1 MCRFSR
7 SCECG
12 FSVVQKFEEFL
23 TIDTETAFALGPAA
37 AKLPFIH
44 FGASLQRQVARSY
57 LGGLTSSAVELATA
71 GKMREIGAVETASRK
86 NEQFGLWLSLVE
98 RCVRDAEAVGSNPTS
113 PTLAR
118 SRTRA
123 MNQAILTTLALTGFG
138 VAFFHAAIPTHWLP
152 FILTARVQG
161 WNKSK
166 TIAVTALAGTGHVI
180 VTAAL
185 GLAITLF
192 GNAFSESIGAW
203 FPRIAGGALLLFGLY
218 YLVRQM
224 TGKGHVHF
232 HYPHEHLHEPGHD
245 HEHSHGHEHEHG
257 HEHGQHEPNSRH
269 GCQAHPTSDRAA
281 ILSLLAFLTF
291 SPCEGFVPF
300 YVSGLR
306 YGWGGFAVLTAV
318 LSVATVA
325 GMVLFTSL
333 TLAGLS
339 KLKLGVLEK
348 YESVTMGVLLCA
360 VGILIILFES

>member
-1 MCRFSR
+1 
-7 SCECG
+7 
-12 FSVVQKFEEFL
+12 
-23 TIDTETAFALGPAA
+23 
-37 AKLPFIH
+37 
-44 FGASLQRQVARSY
+44 
-57 LGGLTSSAVELATA
+57 
-71 GKMREIGAVETASRK
+71 
-86 NEQFGLWLSLVE
+86 
-98 RCVRDAEAVGSNPTS
+98 
-113 PTLAR
+113 
-118 SRTRA
+118 
-123 MNQAILTTLALTGFG
+123 MNQGIFTTVALTGFG

-152 FILTARVQG
+152 FVLTARVQG
-161 WNKSK
+161 WNASK

-192 GNAFSESIGAW
+192 GTALSETIGAW

-224 TGKGHVHF
+224 SGKGHVHF
-232 HYPHEHLHEPGHD
+232 HYPHEHLHEHD
-245 HEHSHGHEHEHG
+245 HGNGHAQDEHANQHGHADDHG
-257 HEHGQHEPNSRH
+257 HTEDHHH
-269 GCQAHPTSDRAA
+269 DADCQAHPTSDRAA

-300 YVSGLR
+300 YVSGIR
-306 YGWGGFAVLTAV
+306 YGWSGFAILTAV

-348 YESVTMGVLLCA
+348 YESALMGVLLCA
-360 VGILIILFES
+360 VGILIIVFET

>member
-1 MCRFSR
+1 
-7 SCECG
+7 
-12 FSVVQKFEEFL
+12 
-23 TIDTETAFALGPAA
+23 
-37 AKLPFIH
+37 
-44 FGASLQRQVARSY
+44 
-57 LGGLTSSAVELATA
+57 
-71 GKMREIGAVETASRK
+71 
-86 NEQFGLWLSLVE
+86 
-98 RCVRDAEAVGSNPTS
+98 
-113 PTLAR
+113 
-118 SRTRA
+118 
-123 MNQAILTTLALTGFG
+123 MNQAILTTIALTGFC

-152 FILTARVQG
+152 FVLTSRVQG
-161 WNKSK
+161 WNTSK

-192 GNAFSESIGAW
+192 GSALSETIGAW

-218 YLVRQM
+218 YLVRQVI
-224 TGKGHVHF
+224 GKGHVHF
-232 HYPHEHLHEPGHD
+232 HYPHEHLHE
-245 HEHSHGHEHEHG
+245 HSHGEHHD
-257 HEHGQHEPNSRH
+257 HHHDDDHQHHHHDE

-300 YVSGLR
+300 YVSGIR
-306 YGWGGFAVLTAV
+306 YGWGGFAALTAV

-348 YESVTMGVLLCA
+348 YESVLMGVLLCA
-360 VGILIILFES
+360 VGVLIIVFET